1 LCTLK
6 RARRNISEMS
16 GDRTFCLTVHAPYAC
31 RHSGACCRADWPIPV
46 EPDVRRAIEIRGIR
60 SRSGRTGPVF
70 AADPASSAGVVTAR
84 TADGQCVF
92 FEPDHGRLCA
102 IHRVAGAALLPSAC
116 RHFPR
121 VALRDPRGTFVTL
134 SHFCPAAASLLLEP
148 ADLAII
154 EAPASLCPA
163 GALEGFDATAVMP
176 PLLRPGLLTDLD
188 GYATWERL
196 GIATLNRG
204 ELRVEHAL
212 DVIAQATRGSCDWRP
227 GATTLSEHVARAFA
241 RHNASP
247 SAAGRPRAFDRPA
260 RAFLAAHLFANWIA
274 YQGTGLADVV
284 LYLQDALALLMREMA
299 ERGSLIEAVRATDLR
314 LRHSH
319 ADLPRSGGRTS
330 SLS

>member
-1 LCTLK
+1 MLMMEPVD
-6 RARRNISEMS
+6 SV
-16 GDRTFCLTVHAPYAC
+16 FCLTVHASYAC

-60 SRSGRTGPVF
+60 SRSGRTGPVL

-134 SHFCPAAASLLLEP
+134 SHFCPTAASLLLEP
-148 ADLAII
+148 VDLTVI

-163 GALEGFDATAVMP
+163 GTLEGFDATAVMP

-188 GYATWERL
+188 GYATWERA

-204 ELRVEHAL
+204 DLRAEHAL
-212 DVIAQATRGSCDWRP
+212 DVIAQATRGICDWRP

-241 RHNASP
+241 HRHACV
-247 SAAGRPRAFDRPA
+247 SATRAPRALDRPA
-260 RAFLAAHLFANWIA
+260 RAFLAAHLFANWVA

-284 LYLQDALALLMREMA
+284 QYLQDALALLRREME
-299 ERGSLIEAVRATDLR
+299 ERDSFTEGARAADLR
-314 LRHSH
+314 LRHATIGAS
-319 ADLPRSGGRTS
+319 A
-330 SLS
+330 

>member
-1 LCTLK
+1 
-6 RARRNISEMS
+6 
-16 GDRTFCLTVHAPYAC
+16 
-31 RHSGACCRADWPIPV
+31 
-46 EPDVRRAIEIRGIR
+46 VRRAIEIHGIR
-60 SRSGRTGPVF
+60 SRSHATGPVF

-148 ADLAII
+148 VDLAIV

-163 GALEGFDATAVMP
+163 GALEGLDATAVMP

-196 GIATLNRG
+196 GVATLNR

-212 DVIAQATRGSCDWRP
+212 DLIAQSTRASCDWRP
-227 GATTLSEHVARAFA
+227 GGATLSEHVAGAFA
-241 RHNASP
+241 HRHACV
-247 SAAGRPRAFDRPA
+247 SATGAPRAFDRPA
-260 RAFLAAHLFANWIA
+260 RAFLSAHLFANWVA
-274 YQGTGLADVV
+274 YQGTGLADIVQ
-284 LYLQDALALLMREMA
+284 YLHDVLALVRREME
-299 ERGSLIEAVRATDLR
+299 ERHSFTEGARAADLR
-314 LRHSH
+314 LRHGS
-319 ADLPRSGGRTS
+319 AGASD
-330 SLS
+330 